1 MMFSKENS
9 VLVIIDV
16 QGKLAQLMYNK
27 DELFDSLQ
35 TLIKGMSILE
45 IPTIW
50 VEQLP
55 EKLGATIPEVA
66 TLMGELMPDVK
77 AIPKKSFS
85 CCGNEKF
92 IEQLKTIN
100 RKQILVVGIEAH
112 ICVYQTSLDLLS
124 KGYDVQVV
132 TDCVSSRK
140 RENKE
145 VGIRRIVQ
153 AGGAE
158 TTTEMI
164 IFELMKAAE
173 GDLFKKMVK
182 VVK

>member
-45 IPTIW
+45 VPIIW
-50 VEQLP
+50 VEQIP

-66 TLMGELMPDVK
+66 NLMGELMPNVK
-77 AIPKKSFS
+77 PIPKKFFS

-92 IEQLKTIN
+92 TEQFKAIN
-100 RKQILVVGIEAH
+100 RKQVLVVGIETH

-124 KGYDVQVV
+124 KGYEVRVV

-153 AGGAE
+153 AGGSE

-173 GDLFKKMVK
+173 GDVFKKMVK